1 MKNTNFVINCVF
13 FKIRAFRYY
22 SKVLI
27 YEHNENK
34 EVVTL
39 MTRIL
44 VADDHPLFREALS
57 GALEPY
63 FENAQIIQ
71 AGSLDDAVSKLKEF
85 DGIELVLLD
94 LNMPGGEY
102 FNGLITLREQ
112 YPSIPVGVIS
122 GSDTVEVVAQVMSL
136 GAQGFI
142 PKVSETREIAQA
154 IVDMIGGK
162 KWLPQGMEEQ
172 LEKVDDELKL
182 LLQRFRELTP
192 KQIQVLSYLRAGL
205 MNKQIAHE
213 MNVTEATIKAHISAI
228 LRKLEINTRTQAVL
242 LMDKLQLS

>member
-1 MKNTNFVINCVF
+1 
-13 FKIRAFRYY
+13 
-22 SKVLI
+22 
-27 YEHNENK
+27 
-34 EVVTL
+34 

-57 GALEPY
+57 GALGPY
-63 FENAQIIQ
+63 FENAQILE
-71 AGSLDDAVSKLKEF
+71 AGSLDAALAILNEY
-85 DGIELVLLD
+85 DGIGLVLLD

-102 FNGLITLREQ
+102 FNGIITLREQ
-112 YPSIPVGVIS
+112 YPNIPIGVVS

-142 PKVSETREIAQA
+142 PKVSATREMAQA
-154 IVDMIGGK
+154 IVDIIAGK
-162 KWLPQGMEEQ
+162 KWLPEGMEEE

-192 KQIQVLSYLRAGL
+192 KQIQVLSFLRAGL

>member
-1 MKNTNFVINCVF
+1 
-13 FKIRAFRYY
+13 
-22 SKVLI
+22 
-27 YEHNENK
+27 
-34 EVVTL
+34 

-63 FENAQIIQ
+63 FQNAQIIE
-71 AGSLDDAVSKLKEF
+71 AGSLDDALDKLNQF
-85 DGIELVLLD
+85 DSVDLVLLD

-102 FNGLITLREQ
+102 FNGIISLREQ
-112 YPSIPVGVIS
+112 YPDIPIGVVS
-122 GSDTVEVVAQVMSL
+122 GSDSVEVVAQVMIL

-142 PKVSETREIAQA
+142 PKVTPTREIAQA
-154 IVDMIGGK
+154 IMDMIGGK
-162 KWLPQGMEEQ
+162 KWLPEGMEAE
-172 LEKVDDELKL
+172 LETVDDELKL

-192 KQIQVLSYLRAGL
+192 KQIQVLSFLRAGL

-242 LMDKLQLS
+242 LMDKLQLN

>member
-1 MKNTNFVINCVF
+1 
-13 FKIRAFRYY
+13 
-22 SKVLI
+22 
-27 YEHNENK
+27 
-34 EVVTL
+34 

-63 FENAQIIQ
+63 FQNAQIIE
-71 AGSLDDAVSKLKEF
+71 AGSLDDALDKLNQF
-85 DGIELVLLD
+85 DSVDLVLLD

-102 FNGLITLREQ
+102 FNGIISLREQ
-112 YPSIPVGVIS
+112 YPDIPIGVVS
-122 GSDTVEVVAQVMSL
+122 GSDSVEVVAQVMIL

-142 PKVSETREIAQA
+142 PKVTPTREIAQA
-154 IVDMIGGK
+154 IMDMIGGK
-162 KWLPQGMEEQ
+162 KWLPEGMEAD
-172 LEKVDDELKL
+172 LETVDDELKL

-192 KQIQVLSYLRAGL
+192 KQIQVLSFLRSGL

-242 LMDKLQLS
+242 LMDKLQLN

>member
-1 MKNTNFVINCVF
+1 
-13 FKIRAFRYY
+13 
-22 SKVLI
+22 
-27 YEHNENK
+27 
-34 EVVTL
+34 

-63 FENAQIIQ
+63 FQNAQIIE
-71 AGSLDDAVSKLKEF
+71 AGSLDDALDKLNQF
-85 DGIELVLLD
+85 DSVDLVLLD

-102 FNGLITLREQ
+102 FNGIISLREQ
-112 YPSIPVGVIS
+112 YPDIPIGVVS
-122 GSDTVEVVAQVMSL
+122 GSDSVEVVAQVMIL

-142 PKVSETREIAQA
+142 PKVTPTREIAQA
-154 IVDMIGGK
+154 IMDMIGGK
-162 KWLPQGMEEQ
+162 KWLPEGMEAD
-172 LEKVDDELKL
+172 LETGDDELKL

-192 KQIQVLSYLRAGL
+192 KQIQVLSFLRSGL

-242 LMDKLQLS
+242 LMDKLQLN